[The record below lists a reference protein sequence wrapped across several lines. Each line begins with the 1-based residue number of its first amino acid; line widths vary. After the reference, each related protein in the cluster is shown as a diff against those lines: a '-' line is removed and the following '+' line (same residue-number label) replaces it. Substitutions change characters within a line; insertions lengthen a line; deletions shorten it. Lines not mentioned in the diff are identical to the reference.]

1 MNTETKNTILDLNA
15 MMKETHDAIP
25 EAAGFENPPDGEY
38 TLTVKSAAIDTY
50 TNKAQEEVQRLK
62 ITYEVAA
69 TLSTASGEQPVPDG
83 TMFTETFQGT
93 EQGVGFFK
101 KRMKELMGVSDLVGI
116 TLKDVM
122 DSVKGTN
129 VDAKL
134 STKRTPKKDATGK
147 VIENEFWEN
156 LQIRVV
162 KK

>member
-15 MMKETHDAIP
+15 MMEETLDAIP

-101 KRMKELMGVSDLVGI
+101 KRIKELMGVSDLAGV
-116 TLKDVM
+116 TLKDMM

-129 VDAKL
+129 VDARL
-134 STKRTPKKDATGK
+134 STKKTPKKDAPG
-147 VIENEFWEN
+147 EFWEN